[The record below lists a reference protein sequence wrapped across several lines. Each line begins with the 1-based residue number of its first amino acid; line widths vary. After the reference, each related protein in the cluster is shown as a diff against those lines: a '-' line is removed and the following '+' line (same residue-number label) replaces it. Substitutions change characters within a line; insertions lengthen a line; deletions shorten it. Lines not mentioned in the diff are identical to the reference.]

1 MIPAMV
7 RNRQMMTMGRSRRRG
22 SIFLISYTPLD
33 SSNVRSLST
42 LTETLFFISND
53 GIITFFI
60 AGLTFLLFVD
70 FGWGTFFMKLD
81 PPKTVQSAF
90 EHSRNSG
97 LRSLSGLP
105 SVFFHALA
113 GPSLRFVSDCLAV
126 RPALASAFD

>member
-70 FGWGTFFMKLD
+70 FGWGTFLKQL
-81 PPKTVQSAF
+81 
-90 EHSRNSG
+90 
-97 LRSLSGLP
+97 
-105 SVFFHALA
+105 ALA
-113 GPSLRFVSDCLAV
+113 TPYVAPPNYTHKSNNSMT
-126 RPALASAFD
+126 PP